1 MADNRY
7 EKNGKIAMELLTL
20 NSGTY
25 LAHKNGHFTLC
36 IGKKNKA
43 EDLKLPKNCTIH
55 INCENGSKSETLAN
69 IKYDFAGIEF
79 DIPVTR

>member
-7 EKNGKIAMELLTL
+7 KKRGDIAMELITI

-25 LAHKNGHFTLC
+25 LAHSNGKFTLC

-43 EDLKLPKNCTIH
+43 EDLKLPRNCILH
-55 INCENGSKSETLAN
+55 VNCDGNKSETLAN

>member
-7 EKNGKIAMELLTL
+7 DKMDKIAMELIKL

-25 LAHKNGHFTLC
+25 LAHKNGTYTLC

-55 INCENGSKSETLAN
+55 INCGGKAEMLAN
-69 IKYDFAGIEF
+69 INYSFAGIEF